1 MKNET
6 KKEMGKYFLDIS
18 KILFAA
24 AILAPL
30 LKEGEKVSILV
41 IFITL
46 LIAMIAIVL
55 INSGAEK

>member
-1 MKNET
+1 
-6 KKEMGKYFLDIS
+6 MGKYFLDIS